1 MEFRRNVMRSTLKQA
16 RIAADMTQQQVADYL
31 GITTRNYQKIE
42 SGQMLGSI
50 KNWDKLEDLF
60 SIHQRKLRQISQEDN
75 R

>member
-1 MEFRRNVMRSTLKQA
+1 MRSTLKQA

-75 R
+75 QQLHRE

>member
-1 MEFRRNVMRSTLKQA
+1 MRSTLKQA

-60 SIHQRKLRQISQEDN
+60 SIHQRKLRQIS
-75 R
+75 

>member
-1 MEFRRNVMRSTLKQA
+1 MRSTLKQA

-31 GITTRNYQKIE
+31 GITTSNYQKIE

-75 R
+75 QQSPRE

>member
-1 MEFRRNVMRSTLKQA
+1 MRSALKQA

-75 R
+75 QQLPRE

>member
-1 MEFRRNVMRSTLKQA
+1 MRSTLKQA
-16 RIAADMTQQQVADYL
+16 RIAADITQQQVADYL

-75 R
+75 QQLPRE

>member
-1 MEFRRNVMRSTLKQA
+1 MRSTLKQA

-75 R
+75 QQLPRE

>member
-1 MEFRRNVMRSTLKQA
+1 MRSTLKQA

>member
-1 MEFRRNVMRSTLKQA
+1 MRSTLKQA

-75 R
+75 QQSPRE